1 MSDETM
7 LLSWIAIIAEVRTE
21 DLEEYFHDVIEMIE
35 DNIEPDKQG
44 KVKKFVEA
52 FKEIIVEDRRLEKW
66 EDQT

>member
-21 DLEEYFHDVIEMIE
+21 DLEEYFHNVIEMIK
-35 DNIEPDKQG
+35 DNIEPNKQD

-52 FKEIIVEDRRLEKW
+52 FKEIIIEGRKESP
-66 EDQT
+66 